1 MDNKP
6 ASPIEDA
13 SVVMTEF
20 LGPVGETRQGLVA
33 LIGNGQTISAIAE
46 WGATAVLY
54 VLPAARDIEPGEPA
68 VEKDIAEGP
77 GAMLVLSSLKGVA
90 ALRACLDAAEKHLQR
105 CVLNIYEV
113 ERDGGQTYLAAPH
126 IQAAHELFGGNPAET
141 PTTTSF
147 AQISQRRAAEI
158 KVGGAM
164 SVWELYLA
172 LGGKPGKIVRIS
184 RDKAPEFY
192 ERS

>member
-77 GAMLVLSSLKGVA
+77 GAMLVLSSIKGVA
-90 ALRACLDAAEKHLQR
+90 ALRACLEAAEKHLQR

-113 ERDGGQTYLAAPH
+113 EKDGGQTYLAAAN
-126 IQAAHELFGGNPAET
+126 IQAAHELVGGS
-141 PTTTSF
+141 PTDIPSTASF
-147 AQISQRRAAEI
+147 AQISPRRAAEI
-158 KVGGAM
+158 KVAGAM
-164 SVWELYLA
+164 SVWELYLG
-172 LGGKPGKIVRIS
+172 LGGKPGKIVRLS
-184 RDKAPEFY
+184 RDKTPEFY
-192 ERS
+192 ERP